1 MVRRLTLTLAVTP
14 TLPRAL
20 TLSLTPPR
28 YAAAASGPKDVVLVI
43 DTSGSM
49 AGDLNDMAK
58 QAAKMVIDTLTEVD
72 YVTIVRYSTGASAY
86 PNDRYYN
93 PWDYN
98 PSPSRLEQATDA
110 TKDELKEWIDDN
122 IDASGTTNFR
132 NAFELAWEV
141 VDRSYAYDSYAWSS
155 SNCNRIMLF
164 LSDGEPNKWDDSDTA
179 WVKEKAASYDPPMHL
194 LTYGLGEGAKADVL
208 KDIACG
214 GKGVYYSV
222 TKDTISD
229 KMASYFQVWIARLDG

>member
-1 MVRRLTLTLAVTP
+1 MVRRLTLSLAVTP

-49 AGDLNDMAK
+49 AGELNDMAK
-58 QAAKMVIDTLTEVD
+58 NAATMVIDTLTAVD
-72 YVTIVRYSTGASAY
+72 YVTIVKYSSGAQAY
-86 PNDRYYN
+86 
-93 PWDYN
+93 
-98 PSPSRLEQATDA
+98 SSTLVEATDA
-110 TKDELKEWIDDN
+110 NKDLLKAWIDEN

-132 NAFELAWEV
+132 AAFEKAWKV
-141 VDRSYAYDSYAWSS
+141 VDDTTAS

-164 LSDGEPNKWDDSDTA
+164 LSDGEPNEWDDSDTEG
-179 WVKEKAASYDPPMHL
+179 VKARAASYSLHV

-208 KDIACG
+208 KAIACG

-222 TKDTISD
+222 TKDNISNA
-229 KMASYFQVWIARLDG
+229 MASYFQVWIARLDG

>member
-20 TLSLTPPR
+20 TLSLTLPR
-28 YAAAASGPKDVVLVI
+28 YAAAASGPKDVVIVI

-49 AGDLNDMAK
+49 AGDLTAMAK
-58 QAAKMVIDTLTEVD
+58 QAAKMVIDTLTAVD
-72 YVTIVRYSTGASAY
+72 YVTIVKYSSGASAY
-86 PNDRYYN
+86 
-93 PWDYN
+93 
-98 PSPSRLEQATDA
+98 SPTLEQATDA
-110 TKDELKEWIDDN
+110 KKDALKTWIDDN
-122 IDASGTTNFR
+122 IGASGTTNFKA
-132 NAFELAWEV
+132 AFEKAWEV
-141 VDRSYAYDSYAWSS
+141 VDATTAS

-164 LSDGEPNKWDDSDTA
+164 LSDGVPNEWDDRDTEG
-179 WVKEKAASYDPPMHL
+179 VKAKAASYSPPMHL

-229 KMASYFQVWIARLDG
+229 KMASYFQVWTARLHG

>member
-58 QAAKMVIDTLTEVD
+58 NAATMVIDTLTAVD
-72 YVTIVRYSTGASAY
+72 YVTIVKYSSGAQAY
-86 PNDRYYN
+86 
-93 PWDYN
+93 
-98 PSPSRLEQATDA
+98 SPKLVEATDA
-110 TKDELKEWIDDN
+110 NKDLLKAWIDAE
-122 IDASGTTNFR
+122 IGASGTTNFR
-132 NAFELAWEV
+132 AAFEKAWEV
-141 VDRSYAYDSYAWSS
+141 VDATTAS

-164 LSDGEPNKWDDSDTA
+164 LSDGEPNEWNDSDA
-179 WVKEKAASYDPPMHL
+179 EAVKAKAASYSPPMHL
-194 LTYGLGEGAKADVL
+194 LTYGLGERAKADVL

-214 GKGVYYSV
+214 GKGVFYSV
-222 TKDTISD
+222 TKDTIANT
-229 KMASYFQVWIARLDG
+229 MASYFQVRIARLDG

>member
-14 TLPRAL
+14 TLSRAL

-49 AGDLNDMAK
+49 AGDLNNMAK
-58 QAAKMVIDTLTEVD
+58 NAATMVIDALTAVD
-72 YVTIVRYSTGASAY
+72 YVTIVKYSSGAQAY
-86 PNDRYYN
+86 
-93 PWDYN
+93 
-98 PSPSRLEQATDA
+98 SSTLVEATDA
-110 TKDELKEWIDDN
+110 NKDALKAWIDE
-122 IDASGTTNFR
+122 IDASGTTDFR
-132 NAFELAWEV
+132 AAFMKAWEV
-141 VDRSYAYDSYAWSS
+141 VDATTAS

-164 LSDGEPNKWDDSDTA
+164 LSDGEPNEWDDSDTEA
-179 WVKEKAASYDPPMHL
+179 VKAKAASYSPPMHL

-208 KDIACG
+208 KAIACG

-222 TKDTISD
+222 TKDNISNA
-229 KMASYFQVWIARLDG
+229 MASYFQVWIARLDG

>member
-49 AGDLNDMAK
+49 GGGLYIMAK
-58 QAAKMVIDTLTEVD
+58 MAAKLVIDTLTAVD
-72 YVTIVRYSTGASAY
+72 YVTIVKYSSAAQAY
-86 PNDRYYN
+86 
-93 PWDYN
+93 
-98 PSPSRLEQATDA
+98 SSTLVEATD
-110 TKDELKEWIDDN
+110 TNKDLLKAWIDEN

-132 NAFELAWEV
+132 AAFQRAWEV
-141 VDRSYAYDSYAWSS
+141 VDATTAS

-164 LSDGEPNKWDDSDTA
+164 LSDGEPNEWDDSDTEG
-179 WVKEKAASYDPPMHL
+179 VKAKAASYSPPMHL
-194 LTYGLGEGAKADVL
+194 LTYGLGESAKADVL
-208 KDIACG
+208 KAIACG

-222 TKDTISD
+222 TTDNISNA
-229 KMASYFQVWIARLDG
+229 MASYFQVWIARLNGSLQ